1 MYDVLIIGA
10 GPAGISAGL
19 YAKRANLNVL
29 ILYHGKSNLEGASQI
44 DNYYG
49 FSGGISGEN
58 LYKNGIEQAKNL
70 NIELKEEETLSIE
83 QIEKGFKIITT
94 QDEYETKTVIIST
107 GNKKLK
113 PNISGINEFE
123 GKGIS
128 YCAICDGFFYRN
140 KNVCVIGNGN
150 FAINEANELSNI
162 ANSITILTNG
172 LEMEINNSIEENNK
186 ITIQRETRGE
196 KENIEFNINKKS
208 IKSIS
213 GDSRVNSIEFD
224 DGEKIQVDGVFI
236 ALGEAGGTDFAK
248 KLGIIM
254 NGENIKVNENMET
267 NIPGIFACGNIT
279 GGLLQISKSVYEGAK
294 AGIQAV
300 EYARKK

>member
-10 GPAGISAGL
+10 GPAGISASL

-29 ILYHGKSNLEGASQI
+29 VLYHGKSNLEDASQI

-49 FSGGISGEN
+49 FSKGISGEN
-58 LYKNGIEQAKNL
+58 LYNNGIEQAKNL
-70 NIELKEEETLSIE
+70 GIEVKEEEVLSIE
-83 QIEKGFKIITT
+83 QIDDGFKVVTT
-94 QDEYETKTVIIST
+94 KNEYKTKTIIIST

-113 PNISGINEFE
+113 PNIIGINEFE

-150 FAINEANELSNI
+150 FAISEAKELSNI
-162 ANSITILTNG
+162 ANKVTILTNG
-172 LEMEINNSIEENNK
+172 LEMQNDGEIINDKIVQAHSNEEKEININLEKIKAIAGEEK
-186 ITIQRETRGE
+186 
-196 KENIEFNINKKS
+196 
-208 IKSIS
+208 
-213 GDSRVNSIEFD
+213 VNSIEFEN
-224 DGEKIQVDGVFI
+224 GEKLDIDGIFV
-236 ALGEAGGTDFAK
+236 ALGEAGGADFAK

-254 NGENIKVNENMET
+254 NEDNIKVNENMET

-279 GGLLQISKSVYEGAK
+279 GGLLQVSKAVYEGAK
-294 AGIQAV
+294 AGLQAV
-300 EYARKK
+300 LYVRQIK